1 MDAETVTSALRAA
14 SKVGSAAVV
23 IVEVCDAIDDP
34 SSSTFVFQRKTAGYP
49 AARGVRRERRSVV
62 IDVRVSTENGWIS
75 RGTLRRFAVFIWRQR

>member
-23 IVEVCDAIDDP
+23 IIEVCDASDDP

-49 AARGVRRERRSVV
+49 AAHFVGSLCLFGGNAEKEDATARAR
-62 IDVRVSTENGWIS
+62 
-75 RGTLRRFAVFIWRQR
+75 